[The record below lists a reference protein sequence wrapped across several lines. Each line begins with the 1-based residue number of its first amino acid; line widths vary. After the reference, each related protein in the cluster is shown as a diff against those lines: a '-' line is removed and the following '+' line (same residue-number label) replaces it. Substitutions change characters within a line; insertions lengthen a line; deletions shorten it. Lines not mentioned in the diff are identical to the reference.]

1 MDYTK
6 FVGAVLENDEAAI
19 ARHVKIIT
27 AVLIKFLRVR
37 LGVSQQDAEDCAQNT
52 LLIAIE
58 KIRGDK
64 LDNPD
69 VIIHYLFTTA
79 KHEYFKSLSKDKET
93 NYEELPDSHFKPAD
107 QLSLLLNKERISIL
121 KRCISALKPDFKKY
135 IEYWFANAAYET
147 SVVAEHF
154 EISVS
159 NAWTKK
165 HRVINLL
172 KDCYEKKIQ
181 L

>member
-1 MDYTK
+1 MDYSK
-6 FVGAVLENDEAAI
+6 FVGAVLENDKDII
-19 ARHVKIIT
+19 AKQVKVIT

-37 LGVSQQDAEDCAQNT
+37 LNVSQQDAEDCAQNT

-64 LDNPD
+64 LENPD
-69 VIIHYLFTTA
+69 VIISYLFTTA
-79 KHEYFKSLSKDKET
+79 KHEYFKGLAKDKESKFD
-93 NYEELPDSHFKPAD
+93 ELPDSHFQKPD
-107 QLSLLLNKERISIL
+107 QLHRLLNEEKMNIL
-121 KRCISALKPDFKKY
+121 QRCIEALKPDFKNY
-135 IEYWFANAAYET
+135 IQYWFNNAANET
-147 SVVAEHF
+147 SVIADHF
-154 EISVS
+154 GISVN

-172 KDCYEKKIQ
+172 KECYQKKIK

>member
-1 MDYTK
+1 MDYSK
-6 FVGAVLENDEAAI
+6 FVTAVLEKDEPAI
-19 ARHVKIIT
+19 AEQVKVIT

-37 LGVSQQDAEDCAQNT
+37 LGVTQQDAEDCAQNT

-69 VIIHYLFTTA
+69 VIISYLFTTA
-79 KHEYFKSLSKDKET
+79 KHEYFKSLSKNKES
-93 NYEELPDSHFKPAD
+93 NFKNVPDSYFDKPD
-107 QLSLLLNKERISIL
+107 QLHRLLSKEKMSIL
-121 KRCISALKPDFKKY
+121 QRCIEALKPDFKKY
-135 IEYWFANAAYET
+135 IEYWFENAGHET
-147 SVVAEHF
+147 TLVAEHF
-154 EISVS
+154 NISVN

-172 KDCYEKKIQ
+172 KECYQKKIKI
-181 L
+181 

>member
-1 MDYTK
+1 MDYSK
-6 FVGAVLENDEAAI
+6 FVTAVLEKDEAAI
-19 ARHVKIIT
+19 AEQVKVIT

-69 VIIHYLFTTA
+69 VIISYLFTTA
-79 KHEYFKSLSKDKET
+79 KHEYFKSLSKDKESKFKV
-93 NYEELPDSHFKPAD
+93 LPDSYFDKPE
-107 QLSLLLNKERISIL
+107 QLHRLLNEEKMTIL
-121 KRCISALKPDFKKY
+121 QRCMDALKPNYKKY
-135 IEYWFANAAYET
+135 IEYWFDNAGHET
-147 SVVAEHF
+147 AMVAQHF
-154 EISVS
+154 DISVN

-172 KDCYEKKIQ
+172 KECYQKKIK